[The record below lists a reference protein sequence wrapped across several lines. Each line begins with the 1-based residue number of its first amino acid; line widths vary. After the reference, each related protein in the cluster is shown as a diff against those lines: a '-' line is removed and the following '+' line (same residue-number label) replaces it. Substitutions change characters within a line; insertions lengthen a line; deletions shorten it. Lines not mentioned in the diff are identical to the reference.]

1 MKTVFKSA
9 VVAAAMATTLAV
21 SLPVAAQKWD
31 MPTRSNERNY
41 MTRNIMEFAADV
53 KKATNGKLDIVLH
66 PENALV
72 KQPEVKRAIQTGQ
85 VPIGEFLMS
94 MHSNEWPVFGVEA
107 VPFLAPTPEANLK
120 LLNIIEP
127 MINERLQK
135 QGMRMLFAV
144 PWPPQAIYFTQ
155 EVTST
160 AGFKDVKFRAY
171 NPVTGR
177 LAELMGASPVTVQQ
191 SEVPQAFST
200 GVITAMITSPA
211 TGVDTQ
217 AWDFVKYYYPVN
229 AMTPWNLVVVNDR
242 AFSRLSKAEQDAVLA
257 AAKTAQTRGWKMQ
270 AEETDQLVETLRS
283 KGMVVVEP
291 SAQMMQEMQA
301 IGQKLIEEWTQS
313 AGEDGQKIMS
323 QYKN

>member
-1 MKTVFKSA
+1 MIKAFKSA
-9 VVAAAMATTLAV
+9 AIAATAAVTMAV

-41 MTRNIMEFAADV
+41 MTRNILEFAAEV
-53 KKATNGKLDIVLH
+53 KKATNGKLDIVVH
-66 PENALV
+66 PEDSLV
-72 KQPEVKRAIQTGQ
+72 KQPEVKRAVQTGQ

-120 LLNIIEP
+120 LLKIVEP
-127 MINERLQK
+127 MINERLKK

-144 PWPPQAIYFTQ
+144 PWPPQAIYFTE
-155 EVTST
+155 EVTSV

-200 GVITAMITSPA
+200 GVIKAMITSPA

-217 AWDFVKYYYPVN
+217 AWDFVKFYYPVN
-229 AMTPWNLVVVNDR
+229 AMTPWNLVVVNER
-242 AFSRLSKAEQDAVLA
+242 AFSSLSKAEQDAVLA
-257 AAKTAQTRGWKMQ
+257 AAKQAQERGWKMQ
-270 AEETDQLVETLRS
+270 AQETDKLVDTLRS
-283 KGMVVVEP
+283 KGMTIVEP
-291 SAQMMQEMQA
+291 SPQLMQEMRT
-301 IGQKLIEEWTQS
+301 IGAQLVQEWVKA
-313 AGEDGQKIMS
+313 AGDDGQKIMS